1 MAALIDTLVV
11 KSPLKLEGSWGER
24 DLGEHESTLEL
35 YYNQDNTGFIEWDMP
50 GIDMFE
56 SIGLWFDIDKDGI
69 RSLAEYDGVMS
80 LNDHAIALLR
90 KNNVFVGS
98 DFE

>member
-1 MAALIDTLVV
+1 MAESIGNLVV

-35 YYNQDNTGFIEWDMP
+35 FFHKDNTGFIEWDIP
-50 GIDMFE
+50 SLDRFE
-56 SIGLWFDIDKDGI
+56 HIGLWFDIDKDGK
-69 RSLAEYDGVMS
+69 RSLSDYDGVMS
-80 LNDHAIALLR
+80 LNDHAIDLLR
-90 KNNVFVGS
+90 KHGVEVGK

>member
-1 MAALIDTLVV
+1 MATFSIGIMKFTEPLIM
-11 KSPLKLEGSWGER
+11 EGSWGER
-24 DLGEHESTLEL
+24 DIGTHESTMEL
-35 YYNQDNTGFIEWDMP
+35 FFNDEATGFIEWDIED
-50 GIDMFE
+50 GGFE
-56 SIGLWFDIDKDGI
+56 HIGLWFNIDRNGK

-90 KNNVFVGS
+90 KNGVQVGK